1 MKRFGP
7 RAAFAAIAK
16 QLSSGSGRVLPQE
29 RLALRARL
37 PHPSPSQT
45 PRGRIYALAPAVAL
59 LGLALGSA
67 AIAPGTEPGQP
78 VDLGAAARAMLDRG
92 RPLITELPRP
102 EPDARLGSFKLTYY
116 YMAEQ
121 EGGRRSVAL
130 YNKKGCKR
138 IARVSRKDAK
148 QLALQGG
155 GKLDDG
161 RVLIYA
167 GRCSCSR
174 AACYTLARDSHEW
187 GTGVEDRP
195 LSPFRSVAVDPHRVA
210 IGTVLYVPELDGLTV
225 PGRMPEGGSV
235 HDGCVVADDRGGGIK
250 GRQLD
255 LFTAKKVHYNAFT
268 RRNRI
273 KRVNVF
279 RGGER
284 CKSLGKRVT
293 ARLGD
298 G

>member
-1 MKRFGP
+1 MKRSGL
-7 RAAFAAIAK
+7 RAALAAVT
-16 QLSSGSGRVLPQE
+16 SYS
-29 RLALRARL
+29 
-37 PHPSPSQT
+37 
-45 PRGRIYALAPAVAL
+45 PRGRIYALVPAVAL
-59 LGLALGSA
+59 LALAIGASA
-67 AIAPGTEPGQP
+67 FVRQPARPEP
-78 VDLGAAARAMLDRG
+78 VDLGAAAGALIDRG
-92 RPLITELPRP
+92 RPLFTELPRP
-102 EPDARLGSFKLTYY
+102 EPDKKLGSFKLTYY

-121 EGGRRSVAL
+121 EGGPRNVQL
-130 YNKKGCKR
+130 YSKKSCKR

-161 RVLIYA
+161 RILIYA
-167 GRCSCSR
+167 GRCSCSGTP
-174 AACYTLARDSHEW
+174 CYKLAEESHEW
-187 GTGVEDRP
+187 GTGVDDRP
-195 LSPFRSVAVDPHRVA
+195 LSPFRSVAVDPSRVA

-255 LFTAKKVHYNAFT
+255 LFMAKKVHYTSFS
-268 RRNRI
+268 RRNHI
-273 KRVNVF
+273 KRVTVF

-284 CKSLGKRVT
+284 CKSLGKRVA

>member
-1 MKRFGP
+1 MKRFGL
-7 RAAFAAIAK
+7 RAALAAIT
-16 QLSSGSGRVLPQE
+16 SYS
-29 RLALRARL
+29 
-37 PHPSPSQT
+37 

-59 LGLALGSA
+59 LGLAIGATTLAPRGEPA
-67 AIAPGTEPGQP
+67 AP

-92 RPLITELPRP
+92 RPLFAELPRP
-102 EPDARLGSFKLTYY
+102 EPDRKLGSFKLTYY

-121 EGGRRSVAL
+121 EGGRKNVQL
-130 YNKKGCKR
+130 YDRKGCRR

-161 RVLIYA
+161 RILIYA
-167 GRCSCSR
+167 GHCKCSG
-174 AACYTLARDSHEW
+174 APCYKLAQESHEW
-187 GTGVEDRP
+187 GTGVNDRP
-195 LSPFRSVAVDPHRVA
+195 LSPFRSVAVDPSRVA

-225 PGRMPEGGSV
+225 PGHQPYGGFV

-250 GRQLD
+250 GRQID
-255 LFTAKKVHYNAFT
+255 FFVAKKVHYTAFS
-268 RRNRI
+268 RRHHIR
-273 KRVNVF
+273 RVNVF

-284 CKSLGKRVT
+284 CKSLGQRVA

>member
-7 RAAFAAIAK
+7 RAALAAIARY
-16 QLSSGSGRVLPQE
+16 S
-29 RLALRARL
+29 
-37 PHPSPSQT
+37 

-59 LGLALGSA
+59 LGLAIGSA
-67 AIAPGTEPGQP
+67 ALAPRGSASQP
-78 VDLGAAARAMLDRG
+78 VDLAAAARAMVDRG
-92 RPLITELPRP
+92 QPLITELPRP
-102 EPDARLGSFKLTYY
+102 EPDAKLGSFKLTYY
-116 YMAEQ
+116 FMAEQ
-121 EGGRRSVAL
+121 EGGRRSVQL
-130 YNKKGCKR
+130 YNRKGCKR
-138 IARVSRKDAK
+138 IAKVSRKDAR

-161 RVLIYA
+161 RILIYA
-167 GRCSCSR
+167 GRCSCSKT
-174 AACYTLARDSHEW
+174 ACYALAEGSHEW
-187 GTGVEDRP
+187 GTGANDRP
-195 LSPFRSVAVDPHRVA
+195 LSPFRSVAVDPSRVA

-225 PGRMPEGGSV
+225 PGHLPEGGSV

-255 LFTAKKVHYNAFT
+255 LFMAKKVHYNAFN
-268 RRNRI
+268 RRHRI
-273 KRVNVF
+273 KRVTVF

-284 CKSLGKRVT
+284 CKQLGKRVA